1 MGGLKEVKG
10 VRAVRGAEE
19 GRLEAG
25 AEEKAEEEVEA
36 EEGRKVGVGVD
47 REEEGKPIH
56 EIND

>member
-1 MGGLKEVKG
+1 LKEVKG